1 MDTLEETDLSNSAI
15 PRHKSENPHNY
26 DDLTLAKRAVEIKAA
41 CKDFPLLSEH
51 TIAMCWDSV
60 TGIGEER
67 MNEIILNKEWEK
79 APQKDRPKAGVYKTI
94 TIEDALEEEPRS
106 WDRNVPE
113 V

>member
-1 MDTLEETDLSNSAI
+1 MDTLEETL
-15 PRHKSENPHNY
+15 PRHKTENPHNY

-41 CKDFPLLSEH
+41 CKDFPLLSEN

-79 APQKDRPKAGVYKTI
+79 TPQKERPKAGVHKTV
-94 TIEDALEEEPRS
+94 TIEDAEEPSS
-106 WDRNVPE
+106 WERNVPK
-113 V
+113 